1 MRRQASFLFFALAL
15 FFPATAG
22 AQAQLAPTPEPRL
35 LSVTGEGIVYG
46 RPDLALITL
55 GVVSEARTAGEA
67 LTANSQSMTGI
78 TNELKGR
85 GIEARDLQTANF
97 SVEPIYSQPPQT
109 QDPAQPFEPKIV
121 GYRVRND
128 LVLRIRDLAQVG
140 AILDQVVTLGANSVS
155 GPTFTVTEPAPLE
168 DQARQ
173 LAVRDALRKANLYAG
188 AAGIQLG
195 PIHRIEEGSMQP
207 PQPLQG
213 QMMRMEAADS
223 SVPIE
228 SGELEF
234 RAQVSISWTIAD

>member
-1 MRRQASFLFFALAL
+1 MRLQGSFLFIALAL
-15 FFPATAG
+15 FPAAAG
-22 AQAQLAPTPEPRL
+22 AQTQLVTTPEPRL
-35 LSVTGEGIVYG
+35 LSVTGEGISYG

-67 LTANSQSMTGI
+67 LTANSQSMAGI
-78 TNELKGR
+78 TNELKGH

-97 SVEPIYSQPPQT
+97 SVEPIHSQPPQT
-109 QDPAQPFEPKIV
+109 QQSAEPFRPEIV

-128 LVLRIRDLAQVG
+128 LLLRIRDLTQVG

-155 GPTFTVTEPAPLE
+155 GPTFTVADPTPLE

-173 LAVRDALRKANLYAG
+173 LAVRDALRKAGLYAG
-188 AAGIQLG
+188 AASIQLG
-195 PIHRIEEGSMQP
+195 PIHRIEEGFIQP

-213 QMMRMEAADS
+213 AMMRMEAADA

-234 RAQVSISWTIAD
+234 RAQVSISWQIAD